1 MNQETMRTGLALT
14 SSIQSPYESV
24 RRFVIDQSHRS
35 FFYLHMEPTNAC
47 NTHCQMCPRDA
58 MSRSYKMMSWPIF
71 TRLMELVLPS
81 DIPMIS
87 IVGFGEPLLHK
98 DIGAMLRYIR
108 RRRHEI
114 IIKLT
119 TNGSML
125 TKSMISELY
134 DSGLDLLEISFV
146 GTDPKTYSR
155 HMGNLSFERALH
167 SISHLQHQGRKFAI
181 TTFEIADESIAQI
194 KAFWKK
200 QGVHNVH
207 IKGFHRRGGYLEPV
221 QIISRNALGDYKRR
235 TELSTLPSMPSGNAS
250 EAESCHKLFM
260 FIHVNA
266 EGDFIPCVQEIN
278 NENVLFNINEVHSYN
293 EIVKRMQSVRP
304 EFNICN
310 GCELK
315 SQDLIDYYTNFLL
328 EYFPAQAQKLA
339 GI

>member
-1 MNQETMRTGLALT
+1 MNQETTQTGLALA
-14 SSIQSPYESV
+14 SSIQSDYESV
-24 RRFVIDQSHRS
+24 RRFVIDQSQRS
-35 FFYLHMEPTNAC
+35 FFYLHLEPTNAC

-58 MSRSYKMMSWPIF
+58 MSRSYKMMSWPTF

-98 DIGAMLRYIR
+98 NIGEMLRYIR
-108 RRRHEI
+108 LRRPDI

-125 TKSMISELY
+125 TESMISELY

-146 GTDPKTYSR
+146 GTDPTTYSR
-155 HMGNLSFERALH
+155 HMGSLSFERTLH
-167 SISHLQHQGRKFAI
+167 SISRLQHQGRRFLI

-194 KAFWKK
+194 KAFWQKR
-200 QGVHNVH
+200 GVCNVH

-221 QIISRNALGDYKRR
+221 QISRNTLGNYKRR
-235 TELSTLPSMPSGNAS
+235 TELSTLPSMPSGNGL

-266 EGDFIPCVQEIN
+266 EGNFIPCVQEIN
-278 NENVLFNINEVHSYN
+278 NKNVLFNINEVQSYN
-293 EIVKRMQSVRP
+293 EIVERMQSVRP

-315 SQDLIDYYTNFLL
+315 SQDLVDYYTNFLL
-328 EYFPAQAQKLA
+328 KYFPVQAQKLA
-339 GI
+339 AI